1 MSRNKITIDF
11 FTSMIKALHPRQ
23 LYLNMIPHLCKILK
37 KPQCWL
43 LMLWQILKKICTE
56 NKAALGV
63 KCNMLPEFQPY
74 LQKAIDKVRTEDWNV
89 TVRKIPGVTK

>member
-1 MSRNKITIDF
+1 
-11 FTSMIKALHPRQ
+11 
-23 LYLNMIPHLCKILK
+23 
-37 KPQCWL
+37 
-43 LMLWQILKKICTE
+43 MLWQILKKICTE